1 MGSALQLLPDAE
13 AREDPSQQIIRT
25 HLPGDLAQCVM
36 GQPQFLGGQF
46 QVLMRQFAIGA
57 LRVFLRS
64 LDRVHMARAR
74 GELAIHLLPC
84 P

>member
-1 MGSALQLLPDAE
+1 MG
-13 AREDPSQQIIRT
+13 
-25 HLPGDLAQCVM
+25 AQCVM

-46 QVLMRQFAIGA
+46 QVLIRQLAIGA

-64 LDRVHMARAR
+64 LDGMHMARAR

-84 P
+84 PGRGNRTQARMQVVQPGAGGCRYR